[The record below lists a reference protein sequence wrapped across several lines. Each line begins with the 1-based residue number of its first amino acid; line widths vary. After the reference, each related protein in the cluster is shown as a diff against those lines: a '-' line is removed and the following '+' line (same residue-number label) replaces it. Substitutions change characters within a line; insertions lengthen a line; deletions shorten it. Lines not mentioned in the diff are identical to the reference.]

1 MNPYQTI
8 IASAYGD
15 KPPTNVEQAGL
26 HAVLSLLSD
35 AYSSGYTSG
44 TNRYHYAVGAI
55 RSRFGES
62 HPMTVLA
69 RSTFANK

>member
-1 MNPYQTI
+1 MNPYHTI

-44 TNRYHYAVGAI
+44 SKYAFAVGAI